1 MRWFIGLGCLLS
13 LFSTLSAQ
21 DSKQEKK
28 PEDKSIAQVVGNW
41 EGSLKAGAIELRF
54 GVVIKE
60 DAKGTMF
67 SVDQGNA
74 AIPISKVTLVDK
86 DVKFFLPSI
95 LANYTAKLNEA
106 GDEMTGTYQQGTA
119 KFPLKLKKVA
129 SLAKINRPQE
139 PKPPFPY
146 KSEEVSYENAAAKVT
161 LSGTLTLPKEDG
173 PHPVVLMITGSG
185 QQDRDESLLG
195 HKPFLVIADYLT
207 RRGIAVLR
215 VDDRG
220 IGKSTGNFG
229 ASTTFD
235 FADDVLA
242 GVEYLKTRKEIDP
255 KRIGLIGHS
264 EGGVIAPIVA
274 TKSKDVAFIVLLA
287 GTGLPGDEIIYM
299 QGRLIALAGGAKK
312 EHVDHGEEIQRKL
325 FTLVKAEKP
334 SNELVAKLRKLL
346 NEEIAK
352 SSEEEK
358 KELEKEGGK
367 AAIEAQLSS
376 FTSPWF
382 KTFLIHDPRTVLA
395 QVKCPV
401 LALNGELDLQVPC
414 KENLEAIKTAL
425 EKAGHRQHTIK
436 ALPRLNHLF
445 QTCNTGS
452 PTEYGKIEETINPE
466 VLKTMGDWILALPQ
480 Q

>member
-1 MRWFIGLGCLLS
+1 MRWFIGLGCFLTTLIS
-13 LFSTLSAQ
+13 LTA
-21 DSKQEKK
+21 QEKK
-28 PEDKSIAQVVGNW
+28 LDDKSISPLVGNW
-41 EGSLKAGAIELRF
+41 EGALKTSGIELRF
-54 GVVIKE
+54 GIVIKE
-60 DAKGTMF
+60 DAKGTMY

-95 LANYTAKLNEA
+95 ISNYTAKLNAA
-106 GDEMTGTYQQGTA
+106 GDELDGTYQQGTA
-119 KFPLKLKKVA
+119 KFPLKFKKVA
-129 SLAKINRPQE
+129 ALTKLNRPQE

-146 KSEEVSYENAAAKVT
+146 KSEEVSYENAAAKVKIG
-161 LSGTLTLPKEDG
+161 GTLTLPKEG
-173 PHPVVLMITGSG
+173 GLHPVVLLITGSG
-185 QQDRDESLLG
+185 QQDRDETLLG

-220 IGKSTGNFG
+220 IGKSTGNF
-229 ASTTFD
+229 ATSTTFD

-242 GVEYLKTRKEIDP
+242 GVEYLKTRKDIDP

-274 TKSKDVAFIVLLA
+274 SKSKDVAFIVLLA

-299 QGRLIALAGGAKK
+299 QGRLIALANGSKK

-325 FTLVKAEKP
+325 FTLVKNEKP
-334 SNELVAKLRKLL
+334 SAELIARLKKLMT
-346 NEEIAK
+346 EEIAK

-358 KELEKEGGK
+358 KEIEKEGGM
-367 AAIEAQLSS
+367 AAMEAQFSQ
-376 FTSPWF
+376 FVSPWF
-382 KTFLIHDPRTVLA
+382 RAFLIHDPRPVLA

-414 KENLEAIKTAL
+414 KENLEAIKATL
-425 EKAGHRQHTIK
+425 DKAGHKEHTIK
-436 ALPRLNHLF
+436 AFPKLNHLF
-445 QTCNTGS
+445 QKCSTGS
-452 PTEYGKIEETINPE
+452 PTEYGKIEETFNPE
-466 VLKTMGDWILALPQ
+466 VLKTMGDWILALPYQ
-480 Q
+480 

>member
-1 MRWFIGLGCLLS
+1 MRCLISLGSLLI
-13 LFSTLSAQ
+13 LVITLNAQ
-21 DSKQEKK
+21 GKK
-28 PEDKSIAQVVGNW
+28 PDDKGIAPVVGTW
-41 EGSLKAGAIELRF
+41 EGTLKPGAIELRF

-67 SVDQGNA
+67 SIDQGNA
-74 AIPISKVTLVDK
+74 AIPISKVTLFDK
-86 DVKFFLPSI
+86 DVKMFLPSI
-95 LANYTAKLNEA
+95 IANYTAKLNAA
-106 GDEMTGTYQQGTA
+106 GDEMVGMYQQGTA

-129 SLAKINRPQE
+129 ALAKLNRPQE
-139 PKPPFPY
+139 PQPPFPY
-146 KSEEVSYENAAAKVT
+146 KSEEVSYENAGAKIKIG
-161 LSGTLTLPKEDG
+161 GTLTLPKNDG

-185 QQDRDESLLG
+185 QQDRDETLLG

-220 IGKSTGNFG
+220 KGKTTGNFA
-229 ASTTFD
+229 ASTTID

-242 GVEYLKTRKEIDP
+242 GVNYLKSRKDIDP

-264 EGGVIAPIVA
+264 EGGVIAPLVA
-274 TKSKDVAFIVLLA
+274 SQSKDVAFIVLLA

-299 QGRLIALAGGAKK
+299 QGRLIALAGGTKK
-312 EHVDHGEEIQRKL
+312 ELVDHGEEIQRKL
-325 FTLVKAEKP
+325 FSLVKAEKP
-334 SNELVAKLRKLL
+334 SAELVGKLRKLL

-367 AAIEAQLSS
+367 SAIEAQLAS

-382 KTFLIHDPRTVLA
+382 RTFLLHDPRPVLA

-414 KENLEAIKTAL
+414 KENLEAIKAAL
-425 EKAGHRQHTIK
+425 EKAGHKEHTIK
-436 ALPRLNHLF
+436 AFPKLNHLF
-445 QTCNTGS
+445 QTCKTGS
-452 PTEYGKIEETINPE
+452 PSEYGKIEETFNAE
-466 VLKTMGDWILALPQ
+466 VLQTMGDWILALPQ
-480 Q
+480 R